1 MCRYQ
6 LESIANECCG
16 QSIFAS
22 LLYCC
27 SILPGLGVA
36 VIGHPT
42 DEEDNHAQLVGKSNR
57 RCVLQDSG
65 KSFC

>member
-1 MCRYQ
+1 VEFVTLCRYQ
-6 LESIANECCG
+6 LESIR
-16 QSIFAS
+16 QQMLRPSIFAS

-42 DEEDNHAQLVGKSNR
+42 DEEDNHAQLVG
-57 RCVLQDSG
+57 
-65 KSFC
+65 